1 MTAPALELTSHRF
14 TSRPLAL
21 LAGCL
26 LAGALTLAQAAP
38 PAAAASSE
46 AAPTQVVNY
55 SDLDLATPE
64 GTLALYR
71 RIASAAQ
78 KVCPLENS
86 RDLARRAH
94 SNACRTEAMAR
105 AVRDINSS
113 RLAALYAQRSNR
125 G

>member
-1 MTAPALELTSHRF
+1 MTAPAVKCTSHRY

-26 LAGALTLAQAAP
+26 LAGALTVAQAAP
-38 PAAAASSE
+38 PAGAASSE
-46 AAPTQVVNY
+46 AAPRQVVNY
-55 SDLDLATPE
+55 SDLDLASPE

-71 RIASAAQ
+71 RIATAAQ
-78 KVCPLENS
+78 KVCPPESS
-86 RDLARRAH
+86 RDLARKARID
-94 SNACRTEAMAR
+94 ACRSEAIAR
-105 AVRDINSS
+105 AVRDINNS